1 MSETLRILKAL
12 ADDTRLKILRALS
25 ERDMYVELLAERL
38 QLSAA
43 TVSFHMKKLQAAGLV
58 DSRREQYY
66 IVYSLRNDV
75 FNMTLNELL
84 YGSFKEYVDMLITE
98 KLGIELPEE
107 FTRTFYSLLEQNG
120 FTYGDDIEIVR
131 LVNGF
136 LTYHNLTT
144 KETAIF
150 YQPTAYSG
158 DYFDGI
164 IQKADSSVLV
174 CRAYADKA
182 NNTLHIIPAF
192 ENGQTE
198 EVADFFHALKSIT
211 APHNNNYFTSGFLTL
226 GLALRDSKVI
236 IYGIDEKQG
245 TAQVIPYEYDCESD
259 AYIQNEHLAY
269 TRQDSFF
276 REATKEAVYR
286 KMQSDRSNP

>member
-1 MSETLRILKAL
+1 MNCRK
-12 ADDTRLKILRALS
+12 
-25 ERDMYVELLAERL
+25 
-38 QLSAA
+38 
-43 TVSFHMKKLQAAGLV
+43 
-58 DSRREQYY
+58 
-66 IVYSLRNDV
+66 N
-75 FNMTLNELL
+75 
-84 YGSFKEYVDMLITE
+84 
-98 KLGIELPEE
+98 LPELSIL
-107 FTRTFYSLLEQNG
+107 FLEQNG

-259 AYIQNEHLAY
+259 AYIQNEHLSY